1 MGIILNDGVRQPNVD
16 LQRLHFAADTP
27 YETEL
32 TLKPQPQRVM
42 APEIANTLRQALMG
56 VVMEGTATRLRG
68 AYHAPD
74 GTLLPVGG
82 KTGTGDNRLDRFGHG
97 GRLISQRV
105 VDRTAT
111 FVFFLGDRFF
121 GTITAYVPGTI
132 AGTYHFTSALAVQL
146 LKAVEP
152 QLDPLLDKPASEAP
166 PMPISEALPAMTGLR
181 KSEGSVD

>member
-1 MGIILNDGVRQPNVD
+1 VRQPNVD
-16 LQRLHFAADTP
+16 LQRVHFASGTP
-27 YETEL
+27 YETDM

-42 APEIANTLRQALMG
+42 APEIANTVRQALMG

-68 AYHAPD
+68 TYHAPD
-74 GTLLPVGG
+74 GSLLPVGG
-82 KTGTGDNRLDRFGHG
+82 KTGTGDNRLDRFGRG

-146 LKAVEP
+146 LKALEP
-152 QLDPLLDKPASEAP
+152 QLEPLLDSPASEAA
-166 PMPISEALPAMTGLR
+166 PMPISEAPPALTGLR
-181 KSEGSVD
+181 KSSDGGAD